1 MTIDVG
7 WVAPIIGGVGAI
19 GIGIVGFFGYV
30 LAKAAGDTDDRD
42 GRPRG

>member
-7 WVAPIIGGVGAI
+7 WVAPIIVGVGVI
-19 GIGIVGFFGYV
+19 GIGAVGFFGYM
-30 LAKAAGDTDDRD
+30 LAKAAGDTDDQD